1 MRVTSSLQP
10 IVRIVFEETGIL
22 QPPAFPKVE
31 PGRATDAVVLSGP
44 RDIRKEFG
52 YDEPVRCLFQ
62 MFPESPPAEIIDFLY
77 VLSGHSNSGILP
89 DKNSFA
95 CPFEICCTYNSLS
108 CMLNRSIYEPIMA
121 GSRTCPVVVYGKAVT
136 VRRKY
141 RRRITSLFIRTF
153 FICRE
158 ACFPARFVS

>member
-1 MRVTSSLQP
+1 MGNGKTVGMRVTSSLQP

-62 MFPESPPAEIIDFLY
+62 MLPESTTAS
-77 VLSGHSNSGILP
+77 VALP
-89 DKNSFA
+89 
-95 CPFEICCTYNSLS
+95 
-108 CMLNRSIYEPIMA
+108 
-121 GSRTCPVVVYGKAVT
+121 GSTVGKAGG
-136 VRRKY
+136 
-141 RRRITSLFIRTF
+141 
-153 FICRE
+153 
-158 ACFPARFVS
+158 